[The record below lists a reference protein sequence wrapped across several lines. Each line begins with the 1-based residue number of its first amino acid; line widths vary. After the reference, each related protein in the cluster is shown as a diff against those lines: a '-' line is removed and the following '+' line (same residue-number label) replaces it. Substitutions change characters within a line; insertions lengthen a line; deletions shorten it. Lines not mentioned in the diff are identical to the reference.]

1 MLLQAVVTVLCG
13 VGLYASLFMLGKAR
27 RAERGELAAPS
38 VVLSP
43 RARLFGGVSNAAI
56 GCLYYPALAAA
67 IWFVRTPAVG
77 WGVLGASALA
87 AVTSLALAWSLLFV
101 TRRWC
106 AYCWTAHTINWTLA
120 ALACWSLAAGTGGRI
135 VFPPLIR

>member
-1 MLLQAVVTVLCG
+1 MVLQALVTLLCG

-27 RAERGELAAPS
+27 RAVRGELTGPS
-38 VVLSP
+38 VVRSP

-67 IWFVRTPAVG
+67 IWFAAIPAVG
-77 WGVLGASALA
+77 WAVAAATAVAA
-87 AVTSLALAWSLLFV
+87 AVSLVLAWSLLFI

-106 AYCWTAHTINWTLA
+106 AYCWTAHAINWTLA
-120 ALACWSLAAGTGGRI
+120 GLAYWSLIAGTAGHI
-135 VFPPLIR
+135 VFPRLIR

>member
-1 MLLQAVVTVLCG
+1 MGLQALVTLLCG

-27 RAERGELAAPS
+27 RAERGELSGPS

-43 RARLFGGVSNAAI
+43 RARLFGGISNASF
-56 GCLYYPALAAA
+56 GCLYYPALSAA
-67 IWFVRTPAVG
+67 IWFVRVPAVG
-77 WGVLGASALA
+77 WAVFAAAALA
-87 AVTSLALAWSLLFV
+87 AAVSLALAWSLLFV

-106 AYCWTAHTINWTLA
+106 AYCWTAHAINWTLA
-120 ALACWSLAAGTGGRI
+120 VLAYWSLTAGTAGHI